1 MHANERIWT
10 PSGRVPG
17 TPWIRQCYL
26 YMLLDISIINVI
38 NIYDSIVLIVLP
50 YKLDNMQANSIES
63 VNCYHI
69 GIIRSQ

>member
-1 MHANERIWT
+1 MQMKEFGPQVGAYLA
-10 PSGRVPG
+10 PPG
-17 TPWIRQCYL
+17 STNVICIC
-26 YMLLDISIINVI
+26 LLDISIINVI